1 MDAACEM
8 QRKESEIDGRKEWK
22 VSLGWCRAMQEGY
35 DRFGDI
41 DGWKGKEGIKQ
52 EIWSAHGLGLSLDK
66 EIKGSHEFATHMG
79 RGVPKEAKA
88 IGGRRPTGAAQLIDT
103 MDDRTTLEHIS
114 QFIAQCGE
122 ASTSD
127 ALKLRLFPL
136 SLSGTAITWFTAL
149 PPNSVHTWSQL
160 EEKFHEYFYTGD
172 TELRLAH
179 LTSVKQKY
187 NEPFLDYIRRFRDTR
202 NRCFSLIISDK
213 DLAELAHAGLLPYL
227 KEKLEGK
234 VQSAINEGRL
244 KFAEDP
250 KMQLDSNP
258 FPVNVIDFEN
268 SKVLIRP
275 SQAESTKDKAVI
287 VGQNSMHT
295 VKASSSGASQGSRP
309 RMIKLK
315 SPEIGRWK
323 INESRSRTTKRVEN
337 PKPTFKELLAKFEGK
352 AGGTFT
358 GQPSNFKKPRAP
370 PMQDFD
376 GPDHRWEEFHPT
388 PPYPPFGAPMLVPWC
403 PAGYPPY
410 PPWGWYDPWMP
421 PAPMPYESFHPI
433 LYAPLHPIPYTLFP
447 PMPFEPFRLGWEE
460 PRRPVFDRLT
470 WLKDDR
476 FNPRKRAHDG
486 RSDKPVEKVYRVKK
500 DGNANKGPDLGLAA
514 SNSQPVTNILKVN
527 STSATLPT
535 TQVNSTANTLLSSA
549 QMDSTSM
556 AGPAANCGG
565 SSVKQ
570 NASSLPVT
578 SKQPQWCPPDIGHT
592 RKRKLQRLRAKEL
605 RESKAEK
612 LSEEIF
618 NDINPAPALPTKKEW
633 RVKQVEHSVQA
644 NSDDEYDLLD
654 CGSHVIKDG
663 SPVRECMDIN
673 MVFTPPDIGHTRKRR
688 LQRLRAQELRES
700 KAEKL
705 RERIFNDINPAPAL
719 PTKKEWRV
727 KQVEHSVQANSD
739 DEYDLLDC
747 GSPVIKDGSP
757 VWECMDINMVFTLH
771 SEFQVVDEEVA
782 QLCLGPKEAIF
793 EKPDESSRHL
803 RPLYVKG
810 HINGRPVIR
819 MLVDGGATVNLMP
832 YSVFKRMGKE
842 DSELL
847 KTNLTLNGFT
857 GEPTEAKGIIS
868 MELTIGSKTLP
879 TTFFVTE
886 VQESSLDWL
895 QKRTEQYRSNK
906 NDICEAIDDFDEVE
920 KLGQGFSSADP
931 LEEVDIGDG
940 TVSKPTFINKN
951 MTADCKI
958 KVIRLLREY
967 VDCFAWEYN
976 EMPGLSRELVEHRL
990 PIKSGFRP
998 YKQPPRRFSSNI
1010 YDQVKEEIGRLL
1022 KAGFIRPCRYA
1033 EWISNIIPV
1042 EKKED
1047 SSKTGFRCPGL
1058 VGLFEWVVMT
1068 FGEETEFTW
1077 GTEQQQ
1083 AFDELKKYLSTP
1095 PVLRAPKAR
1104 VPFRLY
1110 IAAEDSVIG
1119 AVLTQESEGK
1129 ECVITYLSRQLLE
1142 AEMSTC
1148 VVTCQTDVIKYML
1161 QKPILSGRIGKWAYA
1176 LVEYDL
1182 AYEPLKSMKGQIVA
1196 DFIVDHRINDDMEMV
1211 GYLSVCPWKLY
1222 FDGLACKQGQGVG
1235 IVLVSP
1241 RGAIFETSVRME
1253 YFLTNN
1259 QAEYEALLLGLQILE
1274 SMGVRN
1280 VEAYGDSLLVVQQ
1293 ISGNYQCFD
1302 GLLNVYLERCLKI
1315 IENLDYFIIK
1325 HICRE
1330 ENVRANDLAQQA
1342 SGYQMSR
1349 DKVLAIERPMLEYFE
1364 VNMVESD
1371 DWRKPLIS
1379 YLENPSQTVDRK
1391 LRRQALKYTLLDGD
1405 LYHRTIDGFR
1415 PV

>member
-1 MDAACEM
+1 MARSSDLDPENIISPTAEELPEEYREELERKKQDLESLTLLCFQKTRQGIVKKDATLPSVSV
-8 QRKESEIDGRKEWK
+8 ESKGGTPPIFLLAH
-22 VSLGWCRAMQEGY
+22 SSFNSAPLITNSNY
-35 DRFGDI
+35 DSRVNGNLVGTFVPPYRTVAYSI
-41 DGWKGKEGIKQ
+41 PPIPPQ
-52 EIWSAHGLGLSLDK
+52 GLGITYGTLPNNNNSVLQHTRYTPPNQMPQYPYDTPSPNVFAPQPQIDVTHNRLMAEPPMEP
-66 EIKGSHEFATHMG
+66 EILKDQLFSIFRDTFGVEPKSRARAYRKPYPDFYDTVPYPRGFRVPDFIKFIGDGS
-79 RGVPKEAKA
+79 
-88 IGGRRPTGAAQLIDT
+88 
-103 MDDRTTLEHIS
+103 RTTLEHIS

-187 NEPFLDYIRRFRDTR
+187 NEPVLDYIRRFRIQET
-202 NRCFSLIISDK
+202 

-234 VQSAINEGRL
+234 VFLDVSQVLQQALGQESRARESKNFQRSNDKSSHPVNLVEDDIMSSDDENIDICAAEWAWASRAKPFVCSALKPVSQKNQQEDIKFTFDVAKCDRIFDYLLPEKQIKLPNGHVIPPPEELKRRAYCKWHNSYSHATNDCNVFRRQVQSAINEGRL
-244 KFAEDP
+244 KFAEGP

-258 FPVNVIDFEN
+258 FLVNVIDFEN
-268 SKVLIRP
+268 SK
-275 SQAESTKDKAVI
+275 AESIKDKDVI
-287 VGQNSMHT
+287 VGEHSMDT
-295 VKASSSGASQGSRP
+295 VKASSSGPNQGSRP

-337 PKPTFKELLAKFEGK
+337 PKPTFKELLAKYEGK

-376 GPDHRWEEFHPT
+376 GPDRRWEEFYPT
-388 PPYPPFGAPMLVPWC
+388 Y
-403 PAGYPPY
+403 
-410 PPWGWYDPWMP
+410 PWMP

-476 FNPRKRAHDG
+476 FNARKRAHDG

-500 DGNANKGPDLGLAA
+500 
-514 SNSQPVTNILKVN
+514 
-527 STSATLPT
+527 
-535 TQVNSTANTLLSSA
+535 
-549 QMDSTSM
+549 M
-556 AGPAANCGG
+556 AM
-565 SSVKQ
+565 Q
-570 NASSLPVT
+570 
-578 SKQPQWCPPDIGHT
+578 
-592 RKRKLQRLRAKEL
+592 
-605 RESKAEK
+605 
-612 LSEEIF
+612 
-618 NDINPAPALPTKKEW
+618 TK
-633 RVKQVEHSVQA
+633 
-644 NSDDEYDLLD
+644 
-654 CGSHVIKDG
+654 
-663 SPVRECMDIN
+663 
-673 MVFTPPDIGHTRKRR
+673 
-688 LQRLRAQELRES
+688 
-700 KAEKL
+700 
-705 RERIFNDINPAPAL
+705 
-719 PTKKEWRV
+719 
-727 KQVEHSVQANSD
+727 
-739 DEYDLLDC
+739 
-747 GSPVIKDGSP
+747 
-757 VWECMDINMVFTLH
+757 
-771 SEFQVVDEEVA
+771 VVDEEVA

-832 YSVFKRMGKE
+832 YLVFKRMGKE

-879 TTFFVTE
+879 TAFFVAE
-886 VQESSLDWL
+886 VQGFIIHE
-895 QKRTEQYRSNK
+895 RGI
-906 NDICEAIDDFDEVE
+906 DIDPTKIEAIRNVVAPRCKRDMQKF
-920 KLGQGFSSADP
+920 LG
-931 LEEVDIGDG
+931 
-940 TVSKPTFINKN
+940 KINY
-951 MTADCKI
+951 
-958 KVIRLLREY
+958 L
-967 VDCFAWEYN
+967 
-976 EMPGLSRELVEHRL
+976 
-990 PIKSGFRP
+990 
-998 YKQPPRRFSSNI
+998 RRF
-1010 YDQVKEEIGRLL
+1010 
-1022 KAGFIRPCRYA
+1022 
-1033 EWISNIIPV
+1033 ISNLSGKVTAFAPILRL
-1042 EKKED
+1042 K
-1047 SSKTGFRCPGL
+1047 
-1058 VGLFEWVVMT
+1058 
-1068 FGEETEFTW
+1068 EETEFTW
-1077 GTEQQQ
+1077 GTKQQQ
-1083 AFDELKKYLSTP
+1083 AFNELKKYLSTP

-1129 ECVITYLSRQLLE
+1129 ESVITYLSRRLLE
-1142 AEMSTC
+1142 AEM
-1148 VVTCQTDVIKYML
+1148 
-1161 QKPILSGRIGKWAYA
+1161 
-1176 LVEYDL
+1176 
-1182 AYEPLKSMKGQIVA
+1182 
-1196 DFIVDHRINDDMEMV
+1196 
-1211 GYLSVCPWKLY
+1211 
-1222 FDGLACKQGQGVG
+1222 
-1235 IVLVSP
+1235 
-1241 RGAIFETSVRME
+1241 
-1253 YFLTNN
+1253 
-1259 QAEYEALLLGLQILE
+1259 
-1274 SMGVRN
+1274 
-1280 VEAYGDSLLVVQQ
+1280 
-1293 ISGNYQCFD
+1293 
-1302 GLLNVYLERCLKI
+1302 
-1315 IENLDYFIIK
+1315 
-1325 HICRE
+1325 RE

-1391 LRRQALKYTLLDGD
+1391 LRRQALKYTLLHGD
-1405 LYHRTIDGFR
+1405 LYRPIIDGLLLKCLSSDQSKVAMGEVHEALWAHR
-1415 PV
+1415 ISKHGATKVTPYELVYGQEGVLPVEVNLEALRLAKKNNLSAVDYHNLMMDRIDEVSDERLKALHEIEKDKVRVAKAYNKRVKEKSFQIGNLVWKTILPIGSKDNKFGKWSPNWEGPYRITEVVPGNSYFLQNLQEHRLSRALNGRYLKRYYPSVWQDA